1 MVSETTSRWFIK
13 HHLFIKT
20 LTTSSDVTE
29 TIQNDILIF
38 EEESDRK
45 WVSYKNLNTYTSKEI
60 KYSKQEN

>member
-1 MVSETTSRWFIK
+1 MLSETTSQWFIK